1 MINLLYISYVLE
13 FRHLWDSP
21 FVFIIR
27 IYTVFPNPDVIDSWC
42 SVSGAVV
49 CYRADGT
56 RISLSYKTLKIYLD
70 HPFRNAT
77 GVGTMDEGF
86 IGSCDFSSFFAF
98 LFRLIPTPIKH
109 TNSDKTITVKECYP
123 WSRDFKHLQK
133 QRCIIIKKG

>member
-1 MINLLYISYVLE
+1 MLE

-77 GVGTMDEGF
+77 GVGTMDEGLLVPAISPHF
-86 IGSCDFSSFFAF
+86 LPFFF
-98 LFRLIPTPIKH
+98 
-109 TNSDKTITVKECYP
+109 V
-123 WSRDFKHLQK
+123 
-133 QRCIIIKKG
+133 